1 MPEENKNIGGFSK
14 MNILIVVPWDQEF
27 GGVASVAGNLATYLE
42 GKKNKVYFL
51 HPGAQNILNKGTTKW
66 GFEGYKLRLR
76 VPIVKGHS
84 VRSFIAFLLHFPLTL
99 TQIIYLLL
107 SRRVE
112 IINVHYPSAEFFY
125 FAICRRF
132 LGIKL
137 VTSIHGADFFPGG
150 KPKEHYPK
158 SIRFLLSLSDRIVAP
173 SKAFLQDF
181 MILFPYHKNKGYF
194 IHNGISIDEMNSP
207 QQKYERID
215 EKKYLLCIAAHNE
228 KKGIDVLIQAFSQ
241 IVTHDSFI
249 QLILVGDGPLRQ
261 QHEELA
267 KSLGV
272 RERISFLGERGRS
285 DVVNLLH
292 GCELLILPS
301 RSEPFGI
308 VITEAMACRKPV
320 VATMVGGIPEIIANG
335 KSGILVEPD
344 NPDSLSKAI
353 CSILED
359 NTFKTQLAAN
369 GYARVCANFLWDH
382 TGAKYETLFSK
393 LLNAPNFNHRQY
405 DSDTVN

>member
-1 MPEENKNIGGFSK
+1 M

-76 VPIVKGHS
+76 VPIVRSHS
-84 VRSFIAFLLHFPLTL
+84 VRSFIAFLLLFPITL

-150 KPKEHYPK
+150 KPQEHYPK
-158 SIRFLLSLSDRIVAP
+158 SVRFLLSLSDCIVAP

-181 MILFPYHKNKGYF
+181 MNLFPNHNNKGYF
-194 IHNGISIDEMNSP
+194 IHNGISIDEMNGP
-207 QQKYERID
+207 QKHERID

-228 KKGIDVLIQAFSQ
+228 KKGIDVLLHAFAQLQQLNS
-241 IVTHDSFI
+241 SI
-249 QLILVGDGPLRQ
+249 QLFMVGDGPLRQ

-267 KSLGV
+267 KALGLQDRV
-272 RERISFLGERGRS
+272 SFLGERGRS
-285 DVVNLLH
+285 EIVNLLN
-292 GCELLILPS
+292 GCELLVLPS

-308 VITEAMACRKPV
+308 VVTEAMACRKPV
-320 VATMVGGIPEIIANG
+320 VASMVGGIPEIIENG

-344 NPDSLSKAI
+344 NPDSLCKAI
-353 CSILED
+353 CSILKD

-369 GYARVCANFLWDH
+369 GYTRVCAHFLWEH
-382 TGAKYETLFSK
+382 TGSKYETLFSE
-393 LLNAPNFNHRQY
+393 LLIAPYIKHCEFE
-405 DSDTVN
+405 